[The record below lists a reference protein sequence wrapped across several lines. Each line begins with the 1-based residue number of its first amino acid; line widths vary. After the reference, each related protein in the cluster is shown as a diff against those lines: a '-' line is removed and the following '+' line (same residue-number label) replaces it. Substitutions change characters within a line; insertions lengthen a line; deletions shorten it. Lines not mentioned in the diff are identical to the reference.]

1 LEKKCK
7 ILSEKDFEPLPSEEA
22 IRLNAMFE
30 AAIDGIIIIDDNGL
44 IERVNPAAAR
54 IFGYTPSEIIGHN
67 VRILMPSP
75 FRQEHDG
82 YLRNYLSTGVR
93 RIIGIGREVKGLR
106 KDGSIFPM
114 RLAVSEVK
122 LADRTLFTGFIH
134 DITEIKEA
142 QAEIQ
147 ALNSDLEQR
156 VEERTEKLAEVV
168 NRLIATNKA
177 LEREVRERKS
187 VENALRRQEKE
198 LQSSLEKEN
207 ELSELKTRFV
217 SMASHEF
224 RTPLST
230 ILSSVELVEAYVKES
245 QQAKRQKHIDR
256 IKESVNNLNNILNDF
271 LSLSRLE
278 EGRVITEPESFDFN
292 VFCEQVLDEIRL
304 MLKPAQNIHHE
315 GLDEKLIVH
324 LDKKILKNILINLL
338 SNAVKYSPEGSTV
351 YCRVNKG
358 ETYLQIDIEDEGIGI
373 PEHDQQHLFTRFFR
387 AHNVENI
394 KGTGLGLNIVRRY
407 LDLLDGNID
416 FQSELGKGSVFKV
429 SIPLSGLE

>member
-1 LEKKCK
+1 M
-7 ILSEKDFEPLPSEEA
+7 SEKDFEPLPSEEA
-22 IRLNAMFE
+22 IHLNAMFE
-30 AAIDGIIIIDDNGL
+30 AAIDGIIIIDHNGL

-122 LADRTLFTGFIH
+122 LADRILFTGFIH

-147 ALNSDLEQR
+147 ALNSDLEKR

-198 LQSSLEKEN
+198 LQSSLEKEK

-292 VFCEQVLDEIRL
+292 AFCEQVLDEIRL
-304 MLKPAQNIHHE
+304 MLKPGQNIHHE

-373 PEHDQQHLFTRFFR
+373 PEHDQQYLFTRFFR

-407 LDLLDGNID
+407 LDLLEGSID
-416 FQSELGKGSVFKV
+416 FRSELGKGSVFMV